1 MTTTGNDNVSQDSL
15 SHQPSAHIERSAS
28 YPIPQPLSRLLRATI
43 LEGQEAQLEN
53 VQDALSQLVSNS
65 FEAMDSMYFNT

>member
-1 MTTTGNDNVSQDSL
+1 MTTTGNDNVSQDSSL
-15 SHQPSAHIERSAS
+15 SHKPAHIESAS